1 LSVEAVL
8 FDLHGTIAHVEGEV
22 TDYEASEL
30 LLSRGYEV
38 YPQQLD
44 ASRRFVS
51 FIDYPRYGY
60 RSWETY
66 LKRILGRLRVEVDEK
81 TLRDL
86 VDLYRKTHWKIY
98 PEVEEALYEIK
109 KVKLKTAIVTSIA
122 KFKYKEDLKPIRRR
136 IDLLVDSHT
145 FRCEKSNPKIYMK
158 TVEKL
163 NVKPRQAVM
172 IGDDVRLDVE
182 LPKKLG
188 MKAILLDRRGTSISE
203 GTFKPDFIVG
213 NLTQAAEKIISGYL

>member
-1 LSVEAVL
+1 VE
-8 FDLHGTIAHVEGEV
+8 
-22 TDYEASEL
+22 
-30 LLSRGYEV
+30 
-38 YPQQLD
+38 
-44 ASRRFVS
+44 
-51 FIDYPRYGY
+51 
-60 RSWETY
+60 
-66 LKRILGRLRVEVDEK
+66 
-81 TLRDL
+81 
-86 VDLYRKTHWKIY
+86 
-98 PEVEEALYEIK
+98 
-109 KVKLKTAIVTSIA
+109 LKTAIVTSIA
-122 KFKYKEDLKPIRRR
+122 KFKYKEDLKLIIRR

-188 MKAILLDRRGTSISE
+188 MKAILLDRRGTFISE